1 MRRYSREELL
11 ARLKKTREE
20 GKYLI
25 AAGAGSGLS
34 AKSIETG
41 GADLLLVFNS
51 GFYRMHGHGSFSGLL
66 AFGNANDIA
75 LELGTRYVLPV
86 VKEIPVVCSVF
97 AQDGTRVIS
106 RHLDRIVAEGFSGLN
121 NFPTMGLV
129 DGNFREQLELTGL
142 GYEKEVEM
150 VRLAAQKNIFTI
162 VYVFNEDEAWRMA
175 EAGADCIVAHVGLTV
190 GGMIGTTKSLSL
202 EDSAA
207 LTEKIIAAGR
217 GKRKDILWLAHGGP
231 LSTPE
236 SFRKFLAWL
245 PGIDGFVGASS
256 MERIPTE
263 QAIAETVREFK
274 KISQP
279 PACAG

>member
-1 MRRYSREELL
+1 MQQYSREELL
-11 ARLKKTREE
+11 AEFKTIRSR
-20 GKYLI
+20 GRYLI

-34 AKSIETG
+34 AKSLENG

-66 AFGNANDIA
+66 AFGNANDVA
-75 LELGTRYVLPV
+75 MELGTRYVLPV
-86 VKEIPVVCSVF
+86 VKKVPVVCSVF
-97 AQDGTRVIS
+97 AQDGTRVIA
-106 RHLDRIVAEGFSGLN
+106 RHLDKIVAEGFSGVN

-129 DGNFREQLELTGL
+129 DGNFREQLELTEL

-150 VRLAAQKNIFTI
+150 VRIAARKNIFTI
-162 VYVFNEDEAWRMA
+162 VYVFNEDEARRMA

-190 GGMIGTTKSLSL
+190 GGMVGTTKALSL

-217 GKRKDILWLAHGGP
+217 SKKKDALWLAHGGP
-231 LSTPE
+231 LATPD
-236 SFRKFLAWL
+236 SFRKFLTYL

-274 KISQP
+274 KIE
-279 PACAG
+279 

>member
-1 MRRYSREELL
+1 MQQYSREDLL
-11 ARLKKTREE
+11 AGFRKTRSQ

-34 AKSIETG
+34 AKSIESG

-75 LELGTRYVLPV
+75 MELGTRYVLPV
-86 VKEIPVVCSVF
+86 VKKTPVVCSVF

-106 RHLDRIVAEGFSGLN
+106 RHLDKIVAEGFSGIN

-142 GYEKEVEM
+142 GYDKEVEM
-150 VRLAAQKNIFTI
+150 VRLAVKKNIFSI
-162 VYVFNEDEAWRMA
+162 VYVFNEDEARSMA
-175 EAGADCIVAHVGLTV
+175 EAGADCIVAHVGLTL
-190 GGMIGTTKSLSL
+190 GGMVGTTKALSL
-202 EDSAA
+202 EESAA

-217 GKRKDILWLAHGGP
+217 SRKKDALWLAHGGP

-236 SFRKFLAWL
+236 SFRKFLAYL
-245 PGIDGFVGASS
+245 PEVDGFVGASS

-274 KISQP
+274 KI
-279 PACAG
+279 

>member
-1 MRRYSREELL
+1 MQQYTRENLL
-11 ARLKKTREE
+11 AELRKTRSR

-34 AKSIETG
+34 AKSIENG

-75 LELGTRYVLPV
+75 MELGTRYVLPV
-86 VKEIPVVCSVF
+86 VKKTPVVCSVF
-97 AQDGTRVIS
+97 AQDGTRVIP
-106 RHLDRIVAEGFSGLN
+106 RHLDRIVAEGFSGVN

-142 GYEKEVEM
+142 GYDKEVEM
-150 VRLAAQKNIFTI
+150 VRMAVEKNIFTI
-162 VYVFNEDEAWRMA
+162 VYVFNEDEAKSMA

-190 GGMIGTTKSLSL
+190 GGAIGTTKALSL
-202 EDSAA
+202 EESAA

-217 GKRKDILWLAHGGP
+217 PRKKDALWLAHGGP

-236 SFRKFLAWL
+236 SFKKFLTLL

-263 QAIAETVREFK
+263 RAIAETVREFK
-274 KISQP
+274 NIT
-279 PACAG
+279 